1 MPGLAKWK
9 GDLWDLEE
17 IDLRFSLIQVEQ
29 EQTWMTLQGGIA
41 DKSNKKSGIDRGPVQ
56 EQCFFLFN
64 FREMG
69 SSSGIIT
76 TCTSLQKG
84 EGIGLH

>member
-56 EQCFFLFN
+56 EKSFFPFN
-64 FREMG
+64 TREVG
-69 SSSGIIT
+69 SSGGIIST
-76 TCTSLQKG
+76 WTSSLA
-84 EGIGLH
+84 